1 MVSTLDS
8 ITEEIAAECDRDT
21 VGLWEVC
28 AAVERSGAEEAI
40 RGERVLA
47 VCAQL
52 LEHPE
57 IRCCQFERDVD
68 AFVVWSGSSESILE
82 RIRAGYDSLAGRVSL
97 GDVVWFSTE
106 RYLNDLLNPAV
117 KWPDARQTI

>member
-28 AAVERSGAEEAI
+28 AAVNRSGAEGAA
-40 RGERVLA
+40 RRERVLA
-47 VCAQL
+47 VCSQL
-52 LEHPE
+52 LARPE
-57 IRCCQFERDVD
+57 IHCCQFDRAVD
-68 AFVVWSGSSESILE
+68 AFVVWSGPREDMLE
-82 RIRAGYDSLAGRVSL
+82 RIRAGYDGRAGEISL

-106 RYLNDLLNPAV
+106 RYLNGLVKPAV
-117 KWPDARQTI
+117 KWPDPTQTI